1 MKSVKQAVDGA
12 RPVLNGQLCAVFSVH
27 RVCAANIVTCDIPD
41 IVHCAN
47 LPVLCPPNPPNQIE
61 TEPLFHSFTLLS
73 IGHSRREEVILKLK
87 FWVFTR
93 PLHPEKDIA
102 EATLIDNH

>member
-27 RVCAANIVTCDIPD
+27 SVCAANIVTCDIPD
-41 IVHCAN
+41 IVHCA
-47 LPVLCPPNPPNQIE
+47 NQIE

-87 FWVFTR
+87 FWFFTR